1 MDKKTPKLAS
11 NTPLADIL
19 DIHQYFG
26 HPDNAPQLLFASD
39 KTAYAWQN
47 LCGQFATAQLL
58 RDGPIRELQESI
70 DAGIGSIPV
79 EFSDSSVRT
88 VEEHFNSSTMDALLV
103 LRGGQVVFERYKTMR
118 PFDKHNWFSCSKTII
133 GTLIALLEH
142 EGEVDV
148 LQPVSHYLPA
158 LAGTAW
164 DTVTVEATLD
174 MATGLDATEHEEP
187 DARTNPARGWFQ
199 WATSIGLF
207 GSGQDHAQSPID
219 VLRAMQRTKPAH
231 TVFEYNSI
239 NTYVLQLIVE
249 ELTQR
254 PVADVFGERVWQ
266 RIGAQNDGYIC
277 LDQQGRAMS
286 FGFMNSTLR
295 DLGRHG
301 MIYTPSGRMP
311 RQEPIIP
318 AAVLQKFRTGLRPQM
333 YAKGCFGSPFFDD
346 FKVSGIANRYQWD
359 IVCPDGDLF
368 KAGAGG
374 QGLYISP
381 ARDAVVAFFSTGDAR
396 DERLGAWLARSSAL
410 AEDAYN
416 QTRPMVTL

>member
-1 MDKKTPKLAS
+1 MDKGIPS
-11 NTPLADIL
+11 IADSTALTSIL
-19 DIHQYFG
+19 EIHQYFRN
-26 HPDNAPQLLFASD
+26 PDNAPELLFASD

-58 RDGPIRELQESI
+58 RDGPIRELPESL
-70 DAGIGSIPV
+70 DNSIGSMPI
-79 EFSDSSVRT
+79 EFSDGSAST

-103 LRGGQVVFERYKTMR
+103 LRGGHVVFERYKTMR
-118 PFDKHNWFSCSKTII
+118 PFDKHNWFSCSKTIV

-142 EGEVDV
+142 EGKLDV
-148 LQPVSHYLPA
+148 LKAVPHYLPA
-158 LAGTAW
+158 LAGSAW
-164 DTVTVEATLD
+164 ETVTVEATLD
-174 MATGLDATEHEEP
+174 MATGLDATEHEEA

-207 GSGQDHAQSPID
+207 GSPQDYTHTPID

-231 TVFEYNSI
+231 TVFEYNSV

-254 PVADVFGERVWQ
+254 PIAEVFGERVWR

-277 LDQQGRAMS
+277 LDKQGRGMS
-286 FGFMNSTLR
+286 FGFMSSTLR

-301 MIYTPSGRMP
+301 MIYTPSGVDVD
-311 RQEPIIP
+311 QHPIVP
-318 AAVLQKFRTGLRPQM
+318 AAVIRKFQTGLRPQM
-333 YAKGCFGSPFFDD
+333 YAQGCFGSPFFED

-381 ARDAVVAFFSTGDAR
+381 SRDAVVAFFSTGDAR
-396 DERLGAWLARSSAL
+396 DERLGAWLAR
-410 AEDAYN
+410 
-416 QTRPMVTL
+416 TVTQSFVGA